1 MRQSCKKSYAN
12 DENENRIRSLMC
24 ILLTIVSVG
33 LWNFFEGGSKLLRF
47 LAKLVILGDFL
58 AIED

>member
-12 DENENRIRSLMC
+12 DENRIRSLMC
-24 ILLTIVSVG
+24 IVLTIVSVG

-58 AIED
+58 DIEA